1 MTSNTQTPDSLTDL
15 EPLFATPEP
24 DDLSSHRYRLL
35 IGVLGLM
42 LPILLWVIAGWRP
55 TEGSQR
61 WELLNSVSAYYYTG
75 AVVVFVGILVAL
87 GVFLVTYRGYDNEYN
102 RLDRIVAIVAGVAA
116 IGVAFFPSEAPL
128 GVPKPFWWTPKT
140 GMIHYFCAF
149 VLFSAFI
156 FFTVFLFPKS
166 KVKKGD
172 PLPTNKWKRNFFY
185 LFFGGAMV
193 VCMVWIFIIRK
204 FTERSIFWPEAIALE
219 FFAMSWLLKGRA
231 DWTMLQ
237 VGRRV
242 QRYGLHPGELAGK
255 VWKVFRN

>member
-1 MTSNTQTPDSLTDL
+1 
-15 EPLFATPEP
+15 
-24 DDLSSHRYRLL
+24 
-35 IGVLGLM
+35 
-42 LPILLWVIAGWRP
+42 
-55 TEGSQR
+55 
-61 WELLNSVSAYYYTG
+61 
-75 AVVVFVGILVAL
+75 
-87 GVFLVTYRGYDNEYN
+87 
-102 RLDRIVAIVAGVAA
+102 
-116 IGVAFFPSEAPL
+116 
-128 GVPKPFWWTPKT
+128 
-140 GMIHYFCAF
+140 

-185 LFFGGAMV
+185 LLFGGAML

-231 DWTMLQ
+231 DWSMLQ
-237 VGRRV
+237 VGRRIL
-242 QRYGLHPGELAGK
+242 RYGLHPGELAGK